1 MLIHQ
6 GTTFCENVSLELA
19 NPVLLQPLALQFPRL
34 RMVIAH
40 LGHPWI
46 AETLV
51 LIRKHRHLYSDIS
64 ALYYRPWQFYNALV
78 LAMEYGVLD
87 RLLFGTD
94 YPFTTPAST
103 IEALR
108 RVNRL
113 VEGTQPAAHPA
124 RPDRSDDPPRRAGPA
139 RPRRVVTQRCRCP
152 TRPAVARVD
161 RPVLPPVPPIPNRV
175 RPHAIRYSSIV
186 SSSTST
192 PRPGAVGTRDEAI
205 DDPERLADHA
215 RG

>member
-1 MLIHQ
+1 MKMAEALGVPVLIHQ

-78 LAMEYGVLD
+78 MAMEYGVHRSVAVRH
-87 RLLFGTD
+87 RLPVHD
-94 YPFTTPAST
+94 
-103 IEALR
+103 
-108 RVNRL
+108 
-113 VEGTQPAAHPA
+113 
-124 RPDRSDDPPRRAGPA
+124 
-139 RPRRVVTQRCRCP
+139 
-152 TRPAVARVD
+152 ARVHD
-161 RPVLPPVPPIPNRV
+161 R
-175 RPHAIRYSSIV
+175 
-186 SSSTST
+186 
-192 PRPGAVGTRDEAI
+192 GAA
-205 DDPERLADHA
+205 PA
-215 RG
+215 

>member
-1 MLIHQ
+1 MKMAEALGVPVLIHQ

-108 RVNRL
+108 RVNDMVDRHA
-113 VEGTQPAAHPA
+113 TCRAMPA
-124 RPDRSDDPPRRAGPA
+124 RPDRGDDSPRLARPA
-139 RPRRVVTQRCRCP
+139 RPRRSLVR
-152 TRPAVARVD
+152 
-161 RPVLPPVPPIPNRV
+161 PNRSPSLN
-175 RPHAIRYSSIV
+175 RTGLRYKV
-186 SSSTST
+186 E
-192 PRPGAVGTRDEAI
+192 ARDQ
-205 DDPERLADHA
+205 
-215 RG
+215 